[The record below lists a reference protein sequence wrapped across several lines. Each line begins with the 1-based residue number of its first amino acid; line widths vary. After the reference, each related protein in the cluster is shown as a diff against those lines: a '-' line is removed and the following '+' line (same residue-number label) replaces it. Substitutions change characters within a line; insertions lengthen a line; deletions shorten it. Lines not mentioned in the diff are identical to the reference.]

1 MKMLLVESI
10 VSLATAFGNMIHV
23 KPLAAPMCWV
33 FLESSFELR
42 NSALDDHDARPID
55 NICMDP
61 RLMVNL

>member
-10 VSLATAFGNMIHV
+10 VSLGTAFGNMIHV
-23 KPLAAPMCWV
+23 KPLAASLCWV

-55 NICMDP
+55 NIWMAP
-61 RLMVNL
+61 SLMVHL